1 MERRWV
7 SMAVGL
13 LAGLLICAALPPWGW
28 WPLAVVGVALW
39 LRLLADPRR
48 SARWWASWAVGVG
61 WFGPSTLW
69 MWGLTAP
76 GYVVGVLLGWG
87 PMVGVLGLVTPPDRR
102 RLLVLPAALVVFEW
116 FHTHAPFGGV
126 PLSMLA
132 MTQGRGPLLPV
143 GRLGGMLLLGL
154 AVATL
159 GVALHVAVFERRWR
173 EPVAL
178 LAAVAVVAVVAAM
191 PWARPGSRQE
201 DAETIRIAAVQGGG
215 PQGTRFTSDQAPGV
229 FDRHLQAT
237 RGIEGPVDLVV
248 WPENSINITGTFEEH
263 PWRDVLASEARRLD
277 APILVGVVEDAPN
290 SSEEFLNYVVT
301 VGPDGS
307 LSGRYDK
314 VRRVP
319 FGEYV
324 PLRSLFEPIAG
335 DALPPRDQVPGEG
348 EARVETSAGGMAV
361 AISWE
366 VFFSRRVREGVRHG
380 GELVLNPTN
389 GSSYWLTQVQ
399 TQQLATSAMRA
410 VESGRWLVQVSP
422 TGFSAVFD
430 DTGRVLQRA
439 DITTTRVL
447 LADVPRY
454 SGSTPAQ
461 VLGDLPAVLVA
472 FVLVVVAVMTPRRR
486 EELFEVLTDPAGV
499 ERAEPDDGALEP
511 DDDPAPAAPTGFSAS
526 AHEGQAPDHGP

>member
-1 MERRWV
+1 MEPRWK
-7 SMAVGL
+7 SVGL
-13 LAGLLICAALPPWGW
+13 GLAAGLLICAALPPWGW

-39 LRLLADPRR
+39 LRVLADPRR
-48 SARWWASWAVGVG
+48 SSRWWGSWAVGVA

-69 MWGLTAP
+69 MWTLTAP
-76 GYVVGVLLGWG
+76 GYVLGVLLGWG
-87 PMVGVLGLVTPPDRR
+87 PMVGVLGLLTPPDRR
-102 RLLVLPAALVVFEW
+102 RFLVLPAAVVGFEW

-143 GRLGGMLLLGL
+143 ARLGGMLLVGL
-154 AVATL
+154 AVTVL
-159 GVALHVAVFERRWR
+159 GVALHLAVAERRWR

-178 LAAVAVVAVVAAM
+178 VVAVALVAVLGAL
-191 PWARPGSRQE
+191 PWVRPGSGQQ
-201 DAETIRIAAVQGGG
+201 DAPTVRIAAVQGGG
-215 PQGTRFTSDQAPGV
+215 PQGTRFTSSQAPEV
-229 FDRHLQAT
+229 FGRHLDAT
-237 RGIEGPVDLVV
+237 RSIEPPVDLVV
-248 WPENSINITGTFEEH
+248 WPENSININGTFEDH
-263 PWRDVLASEARRLD
+263 PWREVLAAEARRLD

-290 SSEEFLNYVVT
+290 AETEFLNYVVT
-301 VGPDGS
+301 VRSDGS
-307 LSGRYDK
+307 LGGRYDK

-335 DALPPRDQVPGEG
+335 DALPPRDQVPGVD
-348 EARVETSAGGMAV
+348 EARVETTSGHMAV

-389 GSSYWLTQVQ
+389 GSSYWLALVQ
-399 TQQLATSAMRA
+399 TQQLATSALRA

-439 DITTTRVL
+439 GITEARVL
-447 LADVPRY
+447 YADVPRY
-454 SGSTPAQ
+454 TGSTPAQ
-461 VLGDLPAVLVA
+461 VLGDVPAVLVA
-472 FVLVVVAVMTPRRR
+472 FVLVALAVLTPRRR
-486 EELFEVLTDPAGV
+486 LQLFEVLTDPAGA
-499 ERAEPDDGALEP
+499 EREAREAELADLAGDPEPAGPAGDG
-511 DDDPAPAAPTGFSAS
+511 
-526 AHEGQAPDHGP
+526 